1 VGIVLFKRRP
11 RLRLKPAQPELFPD
25 TTSDSYPALKADL
38 DAISELVAPAFGSYD
53 LAAQREQNIYWRQQV
68 LVIVIAALTTAFG
81 AVQAALTS
89 EVWPGVVVSLL
100 GGLSAAVAAMAKERG
115 AQQGYL
121 DNRTKAER
129 LRAAAFAY
137 LAELPPYTGA
147 ERRVK
152 LAGTVAEVAQGREP
166 Q

>member
-11 RLRLKPAQPELFPD
+11 RLRPKLTNPELFPGD
-25 TTSDSYPALKADL
+25 STASYPALKADL
-38 DAISELVAPAFGSYD
+38 DTISTVVAAAFASYD
-53 LAAQREQNIYWRQQV
+53 LAAQREQNTYWRQQV
-68 LVIVIAALTTAFG
+68 LVIVIGALASAFG

-89 EVWPGVVVSLL
+89 QLWPGVVVTLL

-115 AQQGYL
+115 AQQAYL

-129 LRAAAFAY
+129 LRAVAFAY
-137 LAELPPYTGA
+137 LAELPPYTGSG
-147 ERRVK
+147 RQDK
-152 LAGTVAEVAQGREP
+152 LAGAVGAVAQGREP